1 MFDFLA
7 LLDYKYSKM
16 KRRLLI
22 DDISKALNVNDY
34 FLLEKLI
41 FSGFKSRYENV
52 RDVAKAKNVILELRD
67 QVGNGIS
74 EKSRIPLWWSDSPYP
89 GNLGDSLNPWLI
101 DGLTG
106 IPPIKEELNHPGVM
120 LAIGST
126 AQKAG
131 DSTIVWGSGFIS
143 KASPVNVKSQYC
155 AVRGPL
161 SREVVHRAHGS
172 CPAIYGDPA
181 LFMPLI
187 FPRLKKS
194 TGRIGVIPHY
204 IHENQVKNGDYLHL
218 SVKRASKA
226 DFRKFVD
233 DLCECSYVFS
243 SSLHGLIIARAYGIP
258 ARRIIFPGRRLS
270 GDDMKFEDYY
280 SGIGLKHVSD
290 AIDLSELS
298 NWDEV
303 RLKEYRCS
311 DDPIP
316 FDGSNL
322 LSAFPYNDYVL
333 DDVVNRA
340 GSIFG

>member
-1 MFDFLA
+1 MSGLFE
-7 LLDYKYSKM
+7 LLNYKYSKI
-16 KRRLLI
+16 KRRQLL
-22 DDISKALNVNDY
+22 DGISQAINIKDY
-34 FLLEKLI
+34 LLLEKLI
-41 FSGFKSRYENV
+41 FSGLGSRYENV
-52 RDVAKAKNVILELRD
+52 RDVAKAKKVILELQNLVERD
-67 QVGNGIS
+67 IS
-74 EKSRIPLWWSDSPYP
+74 EESRIPLWWSDSPYP

-106 IPPIKEELNHPGVM
+106 IPPIKVGLNHPGVM

-126 AQKAG
+126 AQKAR
-131 DSTIVWGSGFIS
+131 DNSVIWGSGFIS
-143 KASPVNVKSQYC
+143 KDSQVNSKSEYC

-161 SREVVHRAHGS
+161 SRTMVNRANGS

-204 IHENQVKNGDYLHL
+204 IHENQIKNGDYLNL

-258 ARRIIFPGRRLS
+258 ARRVVFPGRSLS

-280 SGIGLKHVSD
+280 SGVGVKRVSD
-290 AIDLSELS
+290 GVDLSGLPD
-298 NWDEV
+298 WDEA
-303 RLKEYRCS
+303 RLKEYRAP
-311 DDPIP
+311 DDPVA
-316 FDGSNL
+316 FDGNNL
-322 LSAFPYNDYVL
+322 LSSFPYSEHL
-333 DDVVNRA
+333 LGDVVNRA
-340 GSIFG
+340 GSMFG